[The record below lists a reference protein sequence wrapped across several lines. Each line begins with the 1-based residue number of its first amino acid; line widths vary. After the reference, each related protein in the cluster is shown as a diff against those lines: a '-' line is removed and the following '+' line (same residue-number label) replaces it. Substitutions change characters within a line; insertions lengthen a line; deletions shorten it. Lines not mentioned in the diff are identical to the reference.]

1 MHTLQLGKTQIA
13 YEVHGNG
20 PALLLIAPGGMWSH
34 RGLWDRAPFN
44 PLHALA
50 DSFSVVG
57 MDQRNAGGSSGPIDD
72 NMGWDQHTADQLALM
87 DHLGH
92 REFAVLGMCI
102 GGAYIAGL
110 IRAAKQRVLGAVMLQ
125 PIGFEDNR
133 ETFHQLFDGWAE
145 AVAPAHPCADLQAY
159 KHALFGA
166 VGTTD
171 PRHQFLFNASRDEVA
186 AWDTPLLVALGN
198 DVFHPESTSREV
210 VKLAA
215 GARLLEAWKGD
226 AAAAGLAEIRAFL
239 QRSPV
244 RSVRLFSESLIQPLS
259 QAQTT
264 WRLK

>member
-1 MHTLQLGKTQIA
+1 MHTLQLGKPQIA
-13 YEVHGNG
+13 YEAHGTA
-20 PALLLIAPGGMWSH
+20 PPLLPTAPGGIWSQ
-34 RGLWDRAPFN
+34 RGLWHRAPFN

-57 MDQRNAGGSSGPIDD
+57 MDQRNAGGSSGPIED

-110 IRAAKQRVLGAVMLQ
+110 IRAAKERVLGAVMLQ

-145 AVAPAHPCADLQAY
+145 AVGPAHPGADLQAY

-166 VGTTD
+166 AGTTD
-171 PRHQFLFNASRDEVA
+171 PRHQFLFNAS
-186 AWDTPLLVALGN
+186 
-198 DVFHPESTSREV
+198 
-210 VKLAA
+210 
-215 GARLLEAWKGD
+215 
-226 AAAAGLAEIRAFL
+226 
-239 QRSPV
+239 
-244 RSVRLFSESLIQPLS
+244 
-259 QAQTT
+259 
-264 WRLK
+264 